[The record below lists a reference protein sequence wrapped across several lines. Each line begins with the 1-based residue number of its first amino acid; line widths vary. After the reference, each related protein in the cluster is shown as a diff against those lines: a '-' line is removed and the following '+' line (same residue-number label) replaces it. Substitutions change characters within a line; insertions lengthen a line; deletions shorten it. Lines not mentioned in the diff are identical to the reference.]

1 MELLEHNLRM
11 KNIKLLGIPEIS
23 LKSSWVDISAEFE
36 G

>member
-11 KNIKLLGIPEIS
+11 KNIKLLGISEIS
-23 LKSSWVDISAEFE
+23 PQSSWLDIFAEFE